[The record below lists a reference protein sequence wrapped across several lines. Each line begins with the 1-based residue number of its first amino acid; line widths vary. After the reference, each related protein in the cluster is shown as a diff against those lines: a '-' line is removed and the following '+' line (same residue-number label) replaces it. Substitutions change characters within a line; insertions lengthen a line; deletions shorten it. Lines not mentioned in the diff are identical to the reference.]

1 MWPRPPLRPGSA
13 SGVGNPGANE
23 HLLHGA
29 PHVFGTYFLH
39 SNTQFFAFFVRI
51 KNKRKMPS
59 LDDIQNV
66 FDGADLNE
74 NIDENVEEIE
84 LVISPINPEDFDFVE
99 ET

>member
-51 KNKRKMPS
+51 EKQTKNAKLRRHK
-59 LDDIQNV
+59 NV

-84 LVISPINPEDFDFVE
+84 LEISPINPEDFDFVE

>member
-1 MWPRPPLRPGSA
+1 
-13 SGVGNPGANE
+13 
-23 HLLHGA
+23 
-29 PHVFGTYFLH
+29 
-39 SNTQFFAFFVRI
+39 
-51 KNKRKMPS
+51 MPS

-84 LVISPINPEDFDFVE
+84 LEISPINPEDFDFVE